1 MARVTQPEA
10 EALLDQELSVLN
22 RGFVRL
28 VDYMGGDA
36 SIVQAARVSYGPGTK
51 TVRED
56 RNLINYLMR
65 HRHTTPFEM
74 VELKFHIKLPIF
86 VARQWIRHRTAN
98 VNEQSLRY
106 SVMPDEF
113 YMPARESIGVQS
125 RSNRQGRSNT
135 DVPEALRERVL
146 DILRTVPEFT
156 YPIYQELL
164 EAGIARE
171 LARIS
176 LPVSAYTE
184 WYWKI
189 DLHNLFHFLSLRAD
203 PHAQYEI
210 RQYAAALAKC
220 AKAVAP
226 HAYGAFEEYTLHAT
240 TLSAH
245 ETRIVAKLISGRRP
259 TWEDFAYFGES
270 VYAEDGSAEKVLVSR
285 HRELAEKL
293 GAPIVVATEAPLS
306 EVREPA

>member
-1 MARVTQPEA
+1 MGLVPRITTPEA
-10 EALLDQELSVLN
+10 EALLDQELTVLDH
-22 RGFVRL
+22 GFVRL
-28 VDYMGGDA
+28 VDYMGGDS

-74 VELKFHIKLPIF
+74 VELKFHVKLPIF

-113 YMPARESIGVQS
+113 YVPAPESINFQS
-125 RSNRQGRSNT
+125 RSNRQGRSPEA
-135 DVPEALRERVL
+135 VPEDVRARVL
-146 DILRTVPEFT
+146 EILKGATEAS
-156 YPIYQELL
+156 YPQYQELL

-189 DLHNLFHFLSLRAD
+189 DLYNLFHFLSLRCD

-210 RQYAAALAKC
+210 RQYAEAVGRC
-220 AKAVAP
+220 TQAVAP
-226 HAYGAFEEYTLHAT
+226 FAYAAFVEYQLEAAS
-240 TLSAH
+240 LSKH
-245 ETRIVAKLISGRRP
+245 ERLIVAKLIHGTPAAWS
-259 TWEDFAYFGES
+259 DFAYFGEP
-270 VYAEDGSAEKVLVSR
+270 VEFGEDGVSKILQSR
-285 HRELAEKL
+285 RRELADKIGVSIPVESEAL
-293 GAPIVVATEAPLS
+293 AT
-306 EVREPA
+306 